1 MPGEEPTRSV
11 DVEIA
16 IHLKEKNRAF
26 RVEKYEHN
34 YPHCWRTDKPILYY
48 PLDSWFI
55 KVSAFKDKM
64 YDLNQK
70 INWKPTS
77 TGEGRFGNWLQNA
90 NDWNL
95 SRSRFWGIPLPIW
108 RTEDKKEV
116 KCIGSVEELKRE
128 VEKSVSAGLMKNNPL
143 GRFIPNDFSYEN
155 YNSFD
160 LHKHFVDELIL
171 CSQNNEPMYRENDL
185 IDVWFDSGSMPYAQ
199 WHYPFENKSLI
210 DENKAFPADFIA
222 EGVDQTRGWFY
233 TLHAISTMIKEDV
246 AYKNVISNGLV
257 LDKNGQKMSKRLGNA
272 VDPFE
277 TLDTYGPDPTR
288 WYMVTNSQPWDNL
301 KFDLTGIEEVTRKF
315 FGTLIN
321 TYNFFALY
329 ANLDEYNPL
338 GSSDKIV
345 FEEIDRWIISKL
357 NSLIKNVN
365 ESYDDYE
372 PTKAGRLIQSFVV
385 DELSNWYVRLC
396 RKRFWKGELTE
407 DKKAA
412 YYTLHLCLKEVSVL
426 MSPISPFYSD
436 LLYRDLSVSN
446 NSVHLS
452 DFPEHQSQLIN
463 HDLEEKMNLCQ
474 QVSSLVLSIRKKEKI
489 KVRQPLQK
497 ILIPSKGEAF
507 ERVIKEVE
515 SLILSEVNV
524 KELLFIKQD
533 DPMLKKKLKPNFK
546 YLGPKFGKQ
555 MKSIANAANNVSV
568 SDITWYENNGNLVLD
583 IEGEKVSFDSA
594 AFDVITADV
603 PGWKMANNDNV
614 TVALDLTI
622 SENLKFEGIARDLVN
637 RIQNIRKETQL
648 EVTDFI
654 KVSYNANNEIK
665 NAINNNLNYICSET
679 LAKEIVF
686 QNEIENPFFAGE
698 DEEIQ
703 LSIEKTN

>member
-1 MPGEEPTRSV
+1 MKGPVFFIAWTTTPWTLPSNTALAVNEKVEYVLVKTTNQYTQKSCHIILAKQRLSHVLSSPYVEKNAFVDKSKQIPYEIIQDINGENLIGLSYEQLIPFAEPHQGVENAFKIIHGDFVSTDDGTGIVHIAPTFGADDAKAAEKAGVPPMLILNNEKKLVPLVNLQGKFIDNLGFLSGKFVKDAYYVSGEEPPRSV

-16 IHLKEKNRAF
+16 IHLKENNRAF
-26 RVEKYEHN
+26 KVEKYEHS

-77 TGEGRFGNWLQNA
+77 TGEGRFGNWLQNV

-108 RTEDKKEV
+108 RTEDKKEF
-116 KCIGSVEELKRE
+116 KCIGSVKELKME
-128 VEKSVSAGLMKNNPL
+128 VEKSVSAGLMKTNPL
-143 GRFIPNDFSYEN
+143 ARFKPNDFSYEN

-277 TLDTYGPDPTR
+277 TLDKYGPDPTR
-288 WYMVTNSQPWDNL
+288 WYMITNSQPWDNL
-301 KFDLTGIEEVTRKF
+301 KFDLAGIEEVTRKF
-315 FGTLIN
+315 FGTIIN

-329 ANLDEYNPL
+329 ANLDEYNPFD
-338 GSSDKIV
+338 SSDNIV
-345 FEEIDRWIISKL
+345 FEEIDQWIISKL
-357 NSLIKNVN
+357 NSLIKKVN

-396 RKRFWKGELTE
+396 RKRFWKGDLTE
-407 DKKAA
+407 DKRAA
-412 YYTLHLCLKEVSVL
+412 YFTLHLCLKEVSIL

-436 LLYRDLSVSN
+436 LLYRDLTFSN
-446 NSVHLS
+446 CSVHLS
-452 DFPEHQSQLIN
+452 NFPEHQSQLIN
-463 HDLEEKMNLCQ
+463 HDLEEKN
-474 QVSSLVLSIRKKEKI
+474 
-489 KVRQPLQK
+489 
-497 ILIPSKGEAF
+497 
-507 ERVIKEVE
+507 E
-515 SLILSEVNV
+515 SLSAGF
-524 KELLFIKQD
+524 FI
-533 DPMLKKKLKPNFK
+533 
-546 YLGPKFGKQ
+546 G
-555 MKSIANAANNVSV
+555 
-568 SDITWYENNGNLVLD
+568 
-583 IEGEKVSFDSA
+583 
-594 AFDVITADV
+594 
-603 PGWKMANNDNV
+603 
-614 TVALDLTI
+614 
-622 SENLKFEGIARDLVN
+622 FE
-637 RIQNIRKETQL
+637 
-648 EVTDFI
+648 
-654 KVSYNANNEIK
+654 Y
-665 NAINNNLNYICSET
+665 
-679 LAKEIVF
+679 
-686 QNEIENPFFAGE
+686 
-698 DEEIQ
+698 
-703 LSIEKTN
+703 